1 MDARPCC
8 CALLHECHV
17 LLLLW
22 LHYTALRLPYV
33 WLCNGQALET
43 RTVTQGDQLRWCT
56 VAAVRHMAWRMDH
69 VRLCICLAAVLT
81 AVVASASAS
90 AVLCPPLLFS
100 DGRSAS
106 RDAHV
111 GGEAEGVGATTTA
124 RRASA
129 QHKDGGGRRG
139 GHGGRPPRRLGADDW
154 QVKGGREGEMREGNS
169 GAAPAVGQGKRAIPG
184 NLWDGAFGQP
194 LSSGQKY
201 QETQR
206 LCIFAGEHTY
216 LQGAALSKAN
226 SRWACAVMRQGH
238 GK

>member
-1 MDARPCC
+1 M
-8 CALLHECHV
+8 
-17 LLLLW
+17 
-22 LHYTALRLPYV
+22 
-33 WLCNGQALET
+33 
-43 RTVTQGDQLRWCT
+43 RWCT

-81 AVVASASAS
+81 AGVASASAS

-154 QVKGGREGEMREGNS
+154 QVKGGREGEMRVERKQRDSTRGRARKESYTGEPMGRSPS
-169 GAAPAVGQGKRAIPG
+169 G
-184 NLWDGAFGQP
+184 
-194 LSSGQKY
+194 Y

-206 LCIFAGEHTY
+206 LCISEGEHTY

-226 SRWACAVMRQGH
+226 SRRACAVMRQGH
-238 GK
+238 GKYGKALKPDALLDTVLAPH

>member
-1 MDARPCC
+1 M
-8 CALLHECHV
+8 

-69 VRLCICLAAVLT
+69 ARLCVCLAAVLT

-154 QVKGGREGEMREGNS
+154 QVKGGREEMRVERKQRDSTRGRARKESYTGEPMGRSFWATFVFWAKIPRNS
-169 GAAPAVGQGKRAIPG
+169 AFMHFCRGTYISAGGCAIQGK
-184 NLWDGAFGQP
+184 Q
-194 LSSGQKY
+194 
-201 QETQR
+201 
-206 LCIFAGEHTY
+206 
-216 LQGAALSKAN
+216 
-226 SRWACAVMRQGH
+226 
-238 GK
+238 

>member
-1 MDARPCC
+1 MLADFGMDARPCC

-56 VAAVRHMAWRMDH
+56 VAAVRHMAWRMDD
-69 VRLCICLAAVLT
+69 VRLCICLAAVWT
-81 AVVASASAS
+81 AVFASASAS
-90 AVLCPPLLFS
+90 VVLCPPLLFS

-154 QVKGGREGEMREGNS
+154 QVGRGRRQGGGRGKGNS
-169 GAAPAVGQGKRAIPG
+169 GTAPAVGQGKRAIPG
-184 NLWDGAFGQP
+184 NLWDGALLDTKK
-194 LSSGQKY
+194 LSVYAFLKGNIHICRGLRY
-201 QETQR
+201 P
-206 LCIFAGEHTY
+206 
-216 LQGAALSKAN
+216 
-226 SRWACAVMRQGH
+226 RQTVDGLAQ
-238 GK
+238 